1 MSSLVPPV
9 LKLAWRNLF
18 RNTRRTSASL
28 VTVALGAAGLLIYQ
42 GFNEGIMNQ
51 YRENTIR
58 VRYGH
63 GQVYPKGYYDKKI
76 EEPWTVWIEDREG
89 VEAKLKSTGF
99 VQEVFPRVSF
109 YAFLVK
115 GGINL
120 GGRGEGVIAEREG
133 KFFTAM
139 NFENGHDLQAP
150 DEVILGQGLAKSL
163 GVGPGDQITVL
174 AQTVRGQ
181 LNGLELKVAG
191 VFHTGSKEFDDTF
204 FRIDL
209 ASAQGLLDTTRV
221 EHFAVKTSGVE
232 AWPQAS
238 AAIMK
243 VVPELETKPFDE
255 LDAVYYKNAVA
266 FLESQ
271 FAFIRTILLLIV
283 ALGIFNTIATGL
295 LERAGEIGALRANGE
310 SRGRLFRILAIESAL
325 LGLVGGATGIGLAVI
340 LDETLFKAGIP
351 MPPGPGITR
360 QFRIFLEIQG
370 LHYFQALSL
379 PLTTTVAASVWPI
392 WRLIRRPIPEL
403 LRANN

>member
-1 MSSLVPPV
+1 MISRASAV

-28 VTVALGAAGLLIYQ
+28 VTVALGSAGLLIYQ
-42 GFNEGIMNQ
+42 GFNAGIMNQ

-89 VEAKLKSTGF
+89 VEAKLKSTGR
-99 VQEVFPRVSF
+99 VLEVYPRVSF

-120 GGRGEGVIAEREG
+120 GGRGEGVVAERER

-139 NFENGHDLQAP
+139 NFEQGRDLEAP
-150 DEVILGQGLAKSL
+150 DEVILGKGLAKSL
-163 GVGPGDQITVL
+163 GVGPGDLVTAL

-209 ASAQGLLDTTRV
+209 GAAQTLLDTTRV
-221 EHFAVKTSGVE
+221 EHFAVQTAGVE
-232 AWPQAS
+232 VWPAT
-238 AAIMK
+238 AEAIGR

-255 LDAVYYKNAVA
+255 LDAVYYKNAVD

-271 FAFIRTILLLIV
+271 FAFIRSIMLLIV

-310 SRGRLFRILAIESAL
+310 SRARLFRILLAESAF
-325 LGLVGGATGIGLAVI
+325 LGLVGGAAGIGLAVI

-360 QFRIFLEIQG
+360 QFRIFLEIQA

-379 PLTTTVAASVWPI
+379 PLITTVAASVWPI
-392 WRLIRRPIPEL
+392 WRLIRKPIPEL
-403 LRANN
+403 LRAN